1 MWNFFGKTDIGL
13 MREQNED
20 SFFAQYINDDTL
32 LCVVCD
38 GMGGVNGGCVASSL
52 AIESFVSYVK
62 ESILNTSQPF
72 IKILPSALER
82 ANKALYNKA
91 NQNPALSGM
100 GTTMCAL
107 VIKGDEA
114 FCLSVGDS
122 RVYVLKDNDMY
133 QLTHD
138 HSYVQTLV
146 DAGRITPDE
155 MKTHPN
161 RNIIIKAVGIE
172 EEISPDMFLLDASLI
187 DGFVICSDGLSGYVE
202 DDAVKSIVTSLK
214 SPEESATKL
223 VDMANNEGGHDNIT
237 VVVVKK
243 QN

>member
-1 MWNFFGKTDIGL
+1 
-13 MREQNED
+13 
-20 SFFAQYINDDTL
+20 
-32 LCVVCD
+32 
-38 GMGGVNGGCVASSL
+38 
-52 AIESFVSYVK
+52 
-62 ESILNTSQPF
+62 
-72 IKILPSALER
+72 
-82 ANKALYNKA
+82 
-91 NQNPALSGM
+91 
-100 GTTMCAL
+100 
-107 VIKGDEA
+107 
-114 FCLSVGDS
+114 
-122 RVYVLKDNDMY
+122 
-133 QLTHD
+133 
-138 HSYVQTLV
+138 
-146 DAGRITPDE
+146 